1 MTHVIEPAKTG
12 RAKCRGCDRPI
23 AKDELRFGE
32 RVANAFGDGETT
44 LWFHLQCAAY
54 KRPEPFLEALEG
66 RADIACAS
74 FERAY
79 VYFKHEDEALGP
91 QLAERMLS
99 GTTGAS

>member
-1 MTHVIEPAKTG
+1 
-12 RAKCRGCDRPI
+12 
-23 AKDELRFGE
+23 
-32 RVANAFGDGETT
+32 VARRCGA
-44 LWFHLQCAAY
+44 
-54 KRPEPFLEALEG
+54 R
-66 RADIACAS
+66 RACAS